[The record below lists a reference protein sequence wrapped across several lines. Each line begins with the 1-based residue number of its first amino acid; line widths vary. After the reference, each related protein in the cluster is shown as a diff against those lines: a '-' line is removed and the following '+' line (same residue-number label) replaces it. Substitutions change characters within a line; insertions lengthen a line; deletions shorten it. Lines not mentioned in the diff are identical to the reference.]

1 MTDQNTTSMSQPTG
15 FAVGDRVRIVAD
27 FPSAARGMIGKV
39 VSEALGVYVV
49 RTDRYFD
56 MAYDADELERADT
69 ADDLIARVSELGA
82 VEFNR
87 WIADG
92 MLCRRFITPDGSID
106 LTVRVP

>member
-27 FPSAARGMIGKV
+27 FPSAARGMIGKI
-39 VSEALGVYVV
+39 VSEAHGVYVV

-56 MAYDADELERADT
+56 MAYDADEL
-69 ADDLIARVSELGA
+69 IARATDLGA